1 MFPDNEIIKTGLL
14 IVTGSTLRA
23 EQMDRPLAYHLKDVI
38 EKQLVELSGDL
49 QIVVI
54 SDLWYLNSQSLQKIP
69 TISVGGPGVN
79 AVAANLYEKAGFT
92 LCRSDLTFR
101 LALAVSSANRFPWA
115 GCSSQTRRRVFRCP
129 LASVQAVDM
138 SSRKF
143 SSIQDAQSRLGT
155 VISSAPS
162 GAGRVFIGSIQD
174 SKSSSDTTALSELT
188 T

>member
-79 AVAANLYEKAGFT
+79 AVAANLYEKLSKT
-92 LCRSDLTFR
+92 LIVEERLVIQMDLHLQDLRASVWGTNHDLTVNATELFIDR
-101 LALAVSSANRFPWA
+101 GHLKNFVSAVLA
-115 GCSSQTRRRVFRCP
+115 QYH
-129 LASVQAVDM
+129 D
-138 SSRKF
+138 
-143 SSIQDAQSRLGT
+143 
-155 VISSAPS
+155 
-162 GAGRVFIGSIQD
+162 
-174 SKSSSDTTALSELT
+174 
-188 T
+188 